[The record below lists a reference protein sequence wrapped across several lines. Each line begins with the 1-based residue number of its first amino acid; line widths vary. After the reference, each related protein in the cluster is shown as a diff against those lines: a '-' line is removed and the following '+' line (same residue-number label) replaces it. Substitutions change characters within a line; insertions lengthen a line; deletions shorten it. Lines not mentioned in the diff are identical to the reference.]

1 MLRKDMKSLRTCKH
15 YINKKRSEMEH
26 IPYINIKDM
35 NTCFSFVKSDTHL
48 SIQNYPPHLQ
58 KDMLTSLKTSSISL
72 PIILLIIVKNVKG

>member
-26 IPYINIKDM
+26 IRYINIKEM

-48 SIQNYPPHLQ
+48 STQNYPPHLQ
-58 KDMLTSLKTSSISL
+58 KDMLTSLKTSPISL
-72 PIILLIIVKNVKG
+72 PVILLIIVKNVKG